1 MSGNTL
7 YDVTYGL
14 AHAFVEKH
22 VTAPFTL
29 FMDGILSIDPENDR
43 DTEFAARILN
53 VDEPLIY
60 EARCVTDWEAQARAY
75 IENAD
80 LDGINSI
87 CERIEKL
94 QPVGID
100 WCEEFAKTDD
110 EKSLLKRIK
119 KDIISRMKEYGVSWK
134 EVCNDNNFE
143 LDNDL
148 NCEVLEYWLVD
159 HLAMKLLEEVGEF
172 VLHTNGLYVWC
183 RTTSGQAMAMDSCV
197 RQAAVMAYK
206 RGYLKADRVD
216 VFELVANELKSV
228 ETKSE

>member
-1 MSGNTL
+1 MTPLLNEFVHKLST
-7 YDVTYGL
+7 
-14 AHAFVEKH
+14 AFVEKH
-22 VTAPFTL
+22 VIAPFTNI
-29 FMDGILSIDPENDR
+29 MTGILSIDPENDR

-53 VDEPLIY
+53 LDESLIY
-60 EARCVTDWEAQARAY
+60 EARYLTDWEAQARAY

-80 LDGINSI
+80 IDGINDI

-100 WCEEFAKTDD
+100 WCDEFAKTDN

-119 KDIISRMKEYGVSWK
+119 NDIISRIKEYGISWK

-159 HLAMKLLEEVGEF
+159 HLAMTYLEKCGEF

-183 RTTSGQAMAMDSCV
+183 RTTSGQAICMDSCV
-197 RQAAVMAYK
+197 ENAAVAAYK
-206 RGYLKADRVD
+206 HGFIPNNNVNVFDIVD
-216 VFELVANELKSV
+216 SV
-228 ETKSE
+228 IENFQP